1 MSSLGET
8 PVGAPGERVLL
19 HGLRLIDGTGRPPVP
34 DAALLI
40 EGKVIGWA
48 G

>member
-40 EGKVIGWA
+40 EGEVIGWA